1 MLGRSKG
8 LIQRWLEL
16 LRDVIAVGMV
26 EERRKQQGPIRTR
39 LAVALASG
47 LGLGTSR
54 DAHGPIHRLCLSFE
68 SALRDTHGQKRRVCV
83 SPGGSQTMPTT
94 CQARSR
100 GHTPGAKALELAV
113 G

>member
-54 DAHGPIHRLCLSFE
+54 DAHG
-68 SALRDTHGQKRRVCV
+68 QKRRVCV